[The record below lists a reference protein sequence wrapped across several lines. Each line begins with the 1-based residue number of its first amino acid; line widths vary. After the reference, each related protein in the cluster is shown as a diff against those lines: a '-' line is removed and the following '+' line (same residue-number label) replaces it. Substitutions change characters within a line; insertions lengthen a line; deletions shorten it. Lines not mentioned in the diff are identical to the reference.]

1 MSYISVVPLQNYTAL
16 RTYAEREEINLSPDY
31 QRLGGIWSIAKKQLL
46 IDSILNEY
54 DIPKIY
60 FHNLGRDTHKE
71 TGFSYAVIDGR
82 QRLEAIWDFMDG
94 EFNISEDFVYQDDE
108 NIRLAG
114 MSYEEISQ
122 KYPRIKIKFDSFV
135 LPIIGVST
143 DDMDLIEDMFSR
155 LNEAVPLNAAE
166 KRNAFGGNMVM
177 IIRELVKH
185 DFFEKKIRINNN
197 RYKHHE
203 IVTKFLFLEKC
214 LLQYQ
219 KIIDTKK
226 EYLDAFVKE
235 HKDENEINRNIRNCV
250 VEVLNTLC
258 RLFDDKDDL
267 LSAQGNMAIYYLL
280 IKSALKKNEIK
291 KISRDKLYEFFCS
304 VKLNRN
310 IAAHNLPEA
319 KFELLEFDKLSQ
331 QGTNDASNIRE
342 RVKILQDFFC
352 LSKIETESYL
362 L

>member
-1 MSYISVVPLQNYTAL
+1 MSYISVVPLQNYTTL
-16 RTYAEREEINLSPDY
+16 RTYAERDDINLSPDY

-60 FHNLGRDTHKE
+60 FHNLGRDCHKT
-71 TGFSYAVIDGR
+71 TGYSYAVIDGR
-82 QRLEAIWDFMDG
+82 QRLEAIWNFMDG
-94 EFNISEDFVYQDDE
+94 AFNISEDFVYQDDE
-108 NIRLAG
+108 NIKLAG
-114 MSYEEISQ
+114 MSYEEINQ

-135 LPIIGVST
+135 LPIVGVST

-166 KRNAFGGNMVM
+166 KRNAFGGNMVT

-203 IVTKFLFLEKC
+203 IVTKFLFVEKC
-214 LLQYQ
+214 LMQYN

-226 EYLDAFVKE
+226 EYLDVFVQE
-235 HKDENEINRNIRNCV
+235 HRNTDGNNQNICTQVVQVLNAMCSLFVDKDE
-250 VEVLNTLC
+250 
-258 RLFDDKDDL
+258 L
-267 LSAQGNMAIYYLL
+267 LSAQGNMVIYYLL
-280 IKSALKKNEIK
+280 IKTALETKEIK
-291 KISRDKLYEFFCS
+291 NISRN
-304 VKLNRN
+304 KLNEFLRDVKSN
-310 IAAHNLPEA
+310 RKVAAENLPQA

-331 QGTNDASNIRE
+331 QGTNDASNIKE
-342 RVKILQDFFC
+342 RVKILRDFFE
-352 LSKIETESYL
+352 LSKEYL
-362 L
+362 GF